1 MEGLLLYF
9 IAGHRSTTTSGP
21 TSYSSP
27 CSTASPTTRKCI
39 AARAARCP
47 HGEAS
52 AVHPRHDRALK
63 LHLGAG
69 RRCVSDDTTRVRA
82 GDGDLQQN
90 ESRRVARRVIYIR
103 REHVGHG
110 RDDSRQE
117 QTAGGDFCSVARAQ
131 VQGTAQTSS
140 RRVKFDYEG
149 DASLRR
155 RVQVRRRGGYFKTS
169 GSSDLSG
176 LRVGGADGWV
186 WGAKRTC
193 KSRRAQHCTGP
204 GAPLKPVPPH
214 SGQTVV
220 DKSIGPRRSGGQR
233 GLSSPSNRTA
243 TRPTRS
249 GGVWCAAQIR

>member
-1 MEGLLLYF
+1 M
-9 IAGHRSTTTSGP
+9 
-21 TSYSSP
+21 
-27 CSTASPTTRKCI
+27 
-39 AARAARCP
+39 
-47 HGEAS
+47 
-52 AVHPRHDRALK
+52 
-63 LHLGAG
+63 
-69 RRCVSDDTTRVRA
+69 RA
-82 GDGDLQQN
+82 GDACLVTPLVCALETSDLQQN

-103 REHVGHG
+103 HEHVGHG

-131 VQGTAQTSS
+131 VQDTAQTSS
-140 RRVKFDYEG
+140 RRVKFEYEG
-149 DASLRR
+149 DHEPLATRASSAT
-155 RVQVRRRGGYFKTS
+155 RGILQTS

-204 GAPLKPVPPH
+204 VAPLRPEPPH

-233 GLSSPSNRTA
+233 GLSSSSNRTA